1 MFNYLGKLTNNS
13 LHKNIFYYVS
23 FFSIMILLI
32 TNIGITNI
40 GIINI
45 NPSYIN
51 KIHIGLLYYV
61 CFILLIRFNPFIKQT
76 NIISDSKF
84 DRKIAFSAGI
94 ILFTTIISNTTN
106 RQFKFYEENIVK
118 LI

>member
-23 FFSIMILLI
+23 FFSIMLLLI
-32 TNIGITNI
+32 TNIG
-40 GIINI
+40 INI

-94 ILFTTIISNTTN
+94 ILFTTIISKQLTDNLS
-106 RQFKFYEENIVK
+106 FMKKI
-118 LI
+118 

>member
-94 ILFTTIISNTTN
+94 ILFTTIISKQLTDNLS
-106 RQFKFYEENIVK
+106 FMKKI
-118 LI
+118 